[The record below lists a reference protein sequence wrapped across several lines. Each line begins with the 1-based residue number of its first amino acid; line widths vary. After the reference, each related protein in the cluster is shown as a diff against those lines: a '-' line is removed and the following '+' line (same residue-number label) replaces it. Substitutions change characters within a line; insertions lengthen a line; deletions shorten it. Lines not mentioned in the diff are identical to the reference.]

1 MKSAGN
7 RRRLFTSSETIANPI
22 SLSLDA
28 DLESSLHLLS
38 ILEASTIPSSPT
50 SPPKDKT
57 PPRQEADASINHQLH
72 HALSLHSQVSTSS
85 SAAEREHRAQA
96 NEAHSFR
103 KIGAGACGAI
113 FAQEGKS
120 VVVKLAKDPNS
131 QELWNDFQQH
141 RKISRLF
148 NRVYHVE
155 EVRVPKLLGFVPPKN
170 SEFWDAEPGLTKAA
184 ENICTVPTYAL
195 LAERILPLP
204 RSTRHLLIEKY
215 CAPRGKQKAL
225 ADPANNDCL
234 VRVYLGST
242 NGKSSGMFFSLRNLK
257 LHLNQLIELNLDIE
271 ALASR
276 MGIAL
281 AVMHWGANTDARDV
295 EFVLGSSSTKKATL
309 EDDLDNIEDDA
320 EARYVGPST
329 YRGLEDFFCRETEMW
344 VLDFNQVRNIT
355 LDDAGVALAVEA
367 VKLNDPYFP
376 KPLKESE
383 VEKHAWKAFTVSY
396 LENSTTI
403 LEEALKND
411 TELGGEILAL
421 PRKFV
426 LGLIELEKERMTRR
440 EGANA

>member
-1 MKSAGN
+1 MPLQFQ
-7 RRRLFTSSETIANPI
+7 R
-22 SLSLDA
+22 SLP
-28 DLESSLHLLS
+28 LL
-38 ILEASTIPSSPT
+38 PSSSTPDVSSAMNEILKESELPGAP
-50 SPPKDKT
+50 SPLPATRSHEESVLDKSL
-57 PPRQEADASINHQLH
+57 RL
-72 HALSLHSQVSTSS
+72 ALSLHSTSPS
-85 SAAEREHRAQA
+85 SFFTEEENHAPTTPCPY
-96 NEAHSFR
+96 R

-131 QELWNDFQQH
+131 KELWNDFQQH
-141 RKISRLF
+141 RKISRLL
-148 NRVYHVE
+148 NRVYQVE

-170 SEFWDAEPGLTKAA
+170 TEFWDAEPGLTKAA
-184 ENICTVPTYAL
+184 ENICTVPTHAL
-195 LAERILPLP
+195 IAERILPLP

-225 ADPANNDCL
+225 ANPANNDCL

-242 NGKSSGMFFSLRNLK
+242 NGKSSSMFFSLRNLK

-271 ALASR
+271 ELARR

-281 AVMHWGANTDARDV
+281 AVMHWGAKTDARDV

-320 EARYVGPST
+320 EAQYVGPST

-355 LDDAGVALAVEA
+355 SNDAGVALAVEA

-383 VEKHAWKAFTVSY
+383 AEKQAWKAFTVSY

-403 LEEALKND
+403 LEQALEND
-411 TELGGEILAL
+411 KELGGEILAL

-426 LGLIELEKERMTRR
+426 LGIVELEKERMTRR

>member
-1 MKSAGN
+1 MPFQFQ
-7 RRRLFTSSETIANPI
+7 R
-22 SLSLDA
+22 SLP
-28 DLESSLHLLS
+28 LL
-38 ILEASTIPSSPT
+38 PSSSTPDVSSAMNEILKESELPGAP
-50 SPPKDKT
+50 SPLPATRSHEESVLDKSL
-57 PPRQEADASINHQLH
+57 RL
-72 HALSLHSQVSTSS
+72 ALSLHSTSPS
-85 SAAEREHRAQA
+85 SFFTEEENHAPTTPCPY
-96 NEAHSFR
+96 R

-120 VVVKLAKDPNS
+120 VVVKLAKDPSS

-148 NRVYHVE
+148 NRVYQVE
-155 EVRVPKLLGFVPPKN
+155 EVRVPKLLGFVPLKKT
-170 SEFWDAEPGLTKAA
+170 EFWDAEPDLTKAA
-184 ENICTVPTYAL
+184 ENICTVPTHAL
-195 LAERILPLP
+195 IAERILPLP
-204 RSTRHLLIEKY
+204 RNTRHLLIEKY

-242 NGKSSGMFFSLRNLK
+242 NGKSSSMFFSLRNLK

-271 ALASR
+271 EL
-276 MGIAL
+276 
-281 AVMHWGANTDARDV
+281 
-295 EFVLGSSSTKKATL
+295 FVLGSSSTKKATL
-309 EDDLDNIEDDA
+309 EDNLDNIEDDA
-320 EARYVGPST
+320 KARYVGPST
-329 YRGLEDFFCRETEMW
+329 YHGLEDFFCRETEMW

-383 VEKHAWKAFTVSY
+383 VEKHAWKSFTARY

-411 TELGGEILAL
+411 KELGSEILAL
-421 PRKFV
+421 PRKFL